1 MRGRRPPYLCKEYI
15 LSGELTKP
23 VGVHLE
29 LGYFENLIT
38 GHSTPSFVEYA
49 ISVGDVGMGW
59 DLLEGSR
66 FIMTWYELDF
76 VPEGR
81 QSWDC
86 REVEGRQVWV
96 HDQFDWSGQRI
107 LITIG
112 RIPGLTQIE
121 DDDFD
126 FDLVPERSI
135 SSEFGNLWLTVE
147 CELLS

>member
-1 MRGRRPPYLCKEYI
+1 MRGRKRDYLCREYV
-15 LSGELTKP
+15 LTGQLTMP

-38 GHSTPSFVEYA
+38 GRAVPSFVDYVVT
-49 ISVGDVGMGW
+49 VGDIGMGW
-59 DLLEGSR
+59 GLLLGSS

-76 VPEGR
+76 VPEGQ
-81 QSWDC
+81 QSWAC

-96 HDQFDWSGQRI
+96 RDQFDWSGQKI
-107 LITIG
+107 LITIH

-126 FDLVPERSI
+126 FELVPERSI
-135 SSEFGNLWLTVE
+135 QSEFGNLWLTVE